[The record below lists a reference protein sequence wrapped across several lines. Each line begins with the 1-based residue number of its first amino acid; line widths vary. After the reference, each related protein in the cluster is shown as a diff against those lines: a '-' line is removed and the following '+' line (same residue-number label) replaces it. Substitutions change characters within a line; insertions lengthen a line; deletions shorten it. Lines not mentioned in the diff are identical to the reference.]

1 MSRDDNPGFPHGGSP
16 NPDRTSPD
24 FSNVLLDSVRDQD
37 SVSGETAE
45 SQDPGGE
52 TSQIGQRKD
61 LNSAEIIRTQSLTEV
76 ADIDRMYFLKREVLN
91 IISSLN

>member
-24 FSNVLLDSVRDQD
+24 FSVLLDSVRDQD

-45 SQDPGGE
+45 SKDPGGE

-61 LNSAEIIRTQSLTEV
+61 LNSAEIRTQSLTEV